1 MRIGSIQNDTE
12 DAVRAMETG
21 TRDVKAGTEAI
32 YEVGEQFKRILK
44 LVDNIKEQMGGIGTS
59 MKTVSDGA
67 SQTVAAIESIE
78 TVSKQNSDYANAIS
92 NEMQNQLASNEEIAA
107 ASNALA
113 QLAMETQEEINKF
126 KI

>member
-1 MRIGSIQNDTE
+1 
-12 DAVRAMETG
+12 METG
-21 TRDVKAGTEAI
+21 TKDVKAGTEAI
-32 YEVGEQFKRILK
+32 HEVGEQFKRILK
-44 LVDNIKEQMGGIGTS
+44 LVDNIKAQMVGIGTS

-67 SQTVAAIESIE
+67 GQIVTAIESIE
-78 TVSKQNSDYANAIS
+78 TISKQNSDYANAIS
-92 NEMQNQLASNEEIAA
+92 AEMQNQLASNEEIAA